1 MQNDSYKGFTLFND
15 IEDVKLRNYN
25 RSVLMSNIAEFNIK
39 QEKIT
44 KKGAALIVGYF
55 GGVPDED
62 KKQVYASFEARMKE
76 KNFILEGVQ
85 H

>member
-1 MQNDSYKGFTLFND
+1 MQNDIYKGFTLFND
-15 IEDVKLRNYN
+15 VTDAQLRNYN
-25 RSVLMSNIAEFNIK
+25 RSVIMSNIAEFNIK

-44 KKGAALIVGYF
+44 KKGASLIIGYF
-55 GGVPDED
+55 DLIPDED

-76 KNFILEGVQ
+76 KNFIIEGVQ

>member
-55 GGVPDED
+55 DCIPDED
-62 KKQVYASFEARMKE
+62 KKQVYTAFVARMEE
-76 KNFILEGVQ
+76 KNFVIEGVQ